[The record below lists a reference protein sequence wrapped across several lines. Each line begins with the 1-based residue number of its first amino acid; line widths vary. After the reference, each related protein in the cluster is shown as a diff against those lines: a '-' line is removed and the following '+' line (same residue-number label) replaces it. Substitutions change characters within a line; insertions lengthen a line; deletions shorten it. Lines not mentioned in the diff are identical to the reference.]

1 MYHTRN
7 VMLSGHIMQLSLSEC
22 LVLCTFLLSIQLST
36 MTVSAQKQD
45 LNIML
50 IVSFGQSGF
59 NSSGVVPAADIA
71 LEDINRTPDLLPGY
85 TLKYDRVRDS
95 QVYI

>member
-1 MYHTRN
+1 MA
-7 VMLSGHIMQLSLSEC
+7 I
-22 LVLCTFLLSIQLST
+22 
-36 MTVSAQKQD
+36 D

-85 TLKYDRVRDS
+85 TLKYDKIRDS
-95 QVYI
+95 QVRGKCLYVWNMWVIITISDAIVAIVACKVS

>member
-1 MYHTRN
+1 MDRVSN
-7 VMLSGHIMQLSLSEC
+7 VVLRGSKERLSRF
-22 LVLCTFLLSIQLST
+22 LVVYLLLLLSPSLVAMASGQT
-36 MTVSAQKQD
+36 QD

-59 NSSGVVPAADIA
+59 NSSGVIPAADIA

-85 TLKYDRVRDS
+85 TLKYDKVRDS
-95 QVYI
+95 EVKAIV